1 MALPAKSL
9 SAPRRLIEPSARARA
24 RSSKER
30 LVDSWLTCCPLSPK
44 GGTSASQWKFPA
56 VYTWSDVQETI
67 RNDYGR
73 DLKPHAR
80 TTATTDRAHGSSAP
94 EARAFDATEEQ
105 YSRTGAPGAHRVL
118 AAAEGHNNEQ
128 IARRLRINRE
138 TARLWRRVWS
148 DAQELLAAAEEEE
161 TSEKKA
167 LCECVEEVLA
177 DAPRSGAPAT
187 FTPEQVVQIVAL
199 ACEDPREGSGRAVT
213 HWTPRELA
221 DEAVKRGIVGS
232 ISVRSVG
239 RFLGRGGF
247 EAPQDAL
254 LAQQRALCRSGG

>member
-1 MALPAKSL
+1 MPG
-9 SAPRRLIEPSARARA
+9 PRPRPIVLTDRQRETLEHLTRRRSSTQGLVRRAR
-24 RSSKER
+24 
-30 LVDSWLTCCPLSPK
+30 
-44 GGTSASQWKFPA
+44 
-56 VYTWSDVQETI
+56 I
-67 RNDYGR
+67 
-73 DLKPHAR
+73 
-80 TTATTDRAHGSSAP
+80 
-94 EARAFDATEEQ
+94 
-105 YSRTGAPGAHRVL
+105 VL

-148 DAQELLAAAEEEE
+148 DAQELLGAAEEGEEE
-161 TSEKKA
+161 TSEKA
-167 LCECVEEVLA
+167 LLECVEEVLA

-199 ACEDPREGSGRAVT
+199 ACEAPREGSGRPVT

-221 DEAVKRGIVGS
+221 DEAVKRGIVRS

-254 LAQQRALCRSGG
+254 LAKQRALSRTGGLRRGG